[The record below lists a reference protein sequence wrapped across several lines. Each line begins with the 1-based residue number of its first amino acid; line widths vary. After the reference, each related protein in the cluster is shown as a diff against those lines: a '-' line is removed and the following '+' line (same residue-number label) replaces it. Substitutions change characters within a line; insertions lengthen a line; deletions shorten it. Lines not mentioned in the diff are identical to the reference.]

1 MERRK
6 KVKDFT
12 ELAREHNEEIKRR
25 LDLNNDGEISHTE
38 LGQSADTEITDVE
51 DHTIVLF

>member
-1 MERRK
+1 M
-6 KVKDFT
+6 KDFK